1 MGNSQRKFQND
12 YRAAESTSDT
22 SVALRKQIN
31 CNSIEI
37 VILQVRTPSIVGMS
51 NLREQEMCIIVKVLD
66 DHRSQTK
73 LFTEEGDLHT
83 LNSYTNA

>member
-1 MGNSQRKFQND
+1 MATVQQKVRLIRLWF
-12 YRAAESTSDT
+12 YESKSIVTVQS
-22 SVALRKQIN
+22 RFGY
-31 CNSIEI
+31 SIEI

-51 NLREQEMCIIVKVLD
+51 NLREQEMCIIGKVLD

-73 LFTEEGDLHT
+73 LFTEERDLHT